1 MSYPASTSD
10 TNKPVD
16 SKQERL
22 VTEYLSKYLYAKAYP
37 RHEVIESREQQLQ
50 GVDVVVS
57 TDCGAEYH
65 DIRAQ
70 VSKYYINRPLS
81 NFSLELLLNSN
92 NDEHVGWFLKPEMLT
107 NVYVLVWVNKA
118 KTNTYGYIDKA
129 DDIEELDVMFID
141 KRDLK
146 EFVNNTMYDE
156 ALYDTAR
163 HMRIKG
169 TKRLFLNEAMYIS
182 YSDQLKE
189 PAVHLVV
196 QKYALDK
203 LAYQRFIVRKDSISV
218 MT

>member
-1 MSYPASTSD
+1 MGYPASKPES
-10 TNKPVD
+10 NKPVD

-22 VTEYLSKYLYAKAYP
+22 IVEYLSKYLYTKAYP
-37 RHEVIESREQQLQ
+37 QHKIIEDREQQLQ

-57 TDCGAEYH
+57 TDCGDECH

-70 VSKYYINRPLS
+70 VSKYYINRPLP
-81 NFSLELLLNSN
+81 NFSLELLLNRN
-92 NDEHVGWFLKPEMLT
+92 NSEHVGWFLKPEMLT

-163 HMRIKG
+163 HMRTKG

-189 PAVHLVV
+189 PAVYLVV

>member
-22 VTEYLSKYLYAKAYP
+22 ITEYLSKYLYAKAYP
-37 RHEVIESREQQLQ
+37 RHEVIEDRERQLH
-50 GVDVVVS
+50 GVDVVAA
-57 TDCGAEYH
+57 TDCGDECH

-81 NFSLELLLNSN
+81 NFSLELLSNSN
-92 NDEHVGWFLKPEMLT
+92 NNECVGWFLKPEMLT
-107 NVYVLVWVNKA
+107 DVYVFVWVNKA
-118 KTNTYGYIDKA
+118 KTNTYGYIDKL

-163 HMRIKG
+163 RMRVKG

-203 LAYQRFIVRKDSISV
+203 LAYQRFLVHKDNVSV
-218 MT
+218 LT

>member
-1 MSYPASTSD
+1 
-10 TNKPVD
+10 
-16 SKQERL
+16 
-22 VTEYLSKYLYAKAYP
+22 
-37 RHEVIESREQQLQ
+37 
-50 GVDVVVS
+50 
-57 TDCGAEYH
+57 
-65 DIRAQ
+65 
-70 VSKYYINRPLS
+70 
-81 NFSLELLLNSN
+81 
-92 NDEHVGWFLKPEMLT
+92 MLT